1 LLPCGYLLKAFSQ
14 STAQA
19 LQLGYLPRRTLSPT
33 PPRASSRRRPRESR
47 TNSVFTSTCG
57 PGLRLRASLGPLLQG
72 SAAFG
77 TPRTVGRPHE
87 TLQMGAGE
95 TLTVAND
102 GVGSES
108 NGPCRFV
115 LVAGQPLN
123 EPIEQHGPFVMN
135 DREGI
140 QQAIR
145 DYQVRR

>member
-1 LLPCGYLLKAFSQ
+1 MRPSGRRSAGGGTWRNFDDD
-14 STAQA
+14 TDV
-19 LQLGYLPRRTLSPT
+19 LQVYTRTPT
-33 PPRASSRRRPRESR
+33 MFLD
-47 TNSVFTSTCG
+47 FTLD
-57 PGLRLRASLGPLLQG
+57 PGATVNQKVPKGWNGFVYVLQG

-87 TLQMGAGE
+87 TLQLGAGE
-95 TLTVAND
+95 TLTVSND
-102 GVGSES
+102 GAESES

-145 DYQVRR
+145 DYQV

>member
-1 LLPCGYLLKAFSQ
+1 MFLDF
-14 STAQA
+14 
-19 LQLGYLPRRTLSPT
+19 TLD
-33 PPRASSRRRPRESR
+33 
-47 TNSVFTSTCG
+47 
-57 PGLRLRASLGPLLQG
+57 PGATVNQKVPKGWNGFVYVLQG

-87 TLQMGAGE
+87 TLQLGAGE
-95 TLTVAND
+95 TLTVSND
-102 GVGSES
+102 DVESES

-145 DYQVRR
+145 DYQVRRVLVKHAGPCA